1 MDVHEFDKL
10 HTQVRTVERRLRLV
24 VTGWILSLVA
34 FVLLGLWVQQ
44 AISQPSVLRARR
56 LEITD
61 DAGQS
66 RIAMDAVGQRPS
78 VWLSD
83 GSGKRRLGLAVIPP
97 GVPVLWLLDP
107 EERKRIEL
115 SVLPDGA
122 GALVLSDGPGR
133 SRIWLN
139 VGADG
144 TPSLSLSEFLARPR
158 ILLKVLDDGRPGLWL
173 FDTTGRIRF
182 SAP

>member
-1 MDVHEFDKL
+1 VEAREFDKL
-10 HTQVRTVERRLRLV
+10 YTQMRIVERRLRLI

-34 FVLLGLWVQQ
+34 FLLIGLWVQ
-44 AISQPSVLRARR
+44 AATSQPSILRARR

-61 DAGQS
+61 DTGQA
-66 RIAMDAVGQRPS
+66 RIAFDVIQKRPS
-78 VWLSD
+78 IWLRD
-83 GSGKRRLGLAVIPP
+83 ESGKRRLGLAVAQY
-97 GVPVLWLLDP
+97 GVPVLWLLDS
-107 EERKRIEL
+107 EERKRIEI

-133 SRIWLN
+133 SRLWLN
-139 VGADG
+139 VTAEG
-144 TPSLSLSEFLARPR
+144 TPALSLSEPLARPR
-158 ILLKVLDDGRPGLWL
+158 ILLKVLDDGTAGLWL